1 MSKGLLE
8 FQWLLSFRQP
18 DLEPRTPRLEK
29 LEQVEK
35 IKDYEMQDLRTQP
48 PASSSCSEPGEISAL
63 RMNERCV
70 LACTRFQVGLKG
82 TKGTTAILRPPLYMD
97 TQIGFTQTPFR
108 RLLPQ
113 YSSLGRASGSHT
125 APETFGAVC
134 QLGILCQ
141 CIGRFAQRFF

>member
-8 FQWLLSFRQP
+8 FQWLLSFHQAES
-18 DLEPRTPRLEK
+18 LEPRKPRLEK

-70 LACTRFQVGLKG
+70 LECTRFQVGLKG
-82 TKGTTAILRPPLYMD
+82 TKGTTAILRPPPIYGYPNRVY
-97 TQIGFTQTPFR
+97 T
-108 RLLPQ
+108 
-113 YSSLGRASGSHT
+113 
-125 APETFGAVC
+125 
-134 QLGILCQ
+134 
-141 CIGRFAQRFF
+141 